1 MNKLK
6 NIKIVHLI
14 IILGLI
20 SIVGA
25 MIIGIKGLNS
35 ISKMNESTNIM
46 YEKQLLNVA
55 KMGKLNADLGL
66 LRQGVSKLIDRKYD
80 ESVIS
85 VIDSNIK
92 NINDIITDYEKEN
105 LNDELKSYLENFK
118 LEYNKYLS
126 KVDEV
131 KKLRKENLEVSADDV
146 NEFNIIGTNM
156 SKYADETVIYN
167 EKAASDLNDLNKKE
181 YNNTRTAFIFII
193 ASILVITILI
203 MIAIVSLVKS
213 SITNLT
219 RDLKQ
224 IAEGDFSVKMDTE
237 GHNEFSI
244 INKAISKTVD
254 SISDILKTVKNNAD
268 NMNEQSI
275 SLLAV
280 SEEVT
285 ASTKEVS
292 TAINGVA
299 EGSTSQAEELI
310 DIVSIVTSFGETI
323 QNIVSI
329 TNDVNKN
336 TNEIS
341 VKAEGNNE
349 QLGEVVQSVNNISNS
364 FDDISNKITNLGSKI
379 NQINEITTI
388 INGIAEQTNLLA
400 LNAAIEAARAG
411 DMGKG
416 FAVVAEEIRKLAEQS
431 KESSEEINKLISII
445 SSETNNVIS
454 TTSNVNDE
462 LSSQVSIIDNSIKA
476 FKTIIVD
483 IGDILPMINNVNN
496 SIENI
501 SKDKDVIIGKIETA
515 SAVSEENSASSEEI
529 LASSQQMTVSAED
542 LSMSAQVLSD
552 IALNMNNNVNKFILR
567 D

>member
-237 GHNEFSI
+237 GDNEFSI
-244 INKAISKTVD
+244 INKEISKTVD

-496 SIENI
+496 SIEDI

>member
-193 ASILVITILI
+193 ASILIITILI

-237 GHNEFSI
+237 GDNEFSI
-244 INKAISKTVD
+244 INKEISKTVD

-496 SIENI
+496 SIEDI
-501 SKDKDVIIGKIETA
+501 SKDKDVIIEKIETA

>member
-237 GHNEFSI
+237 GDNEFSI
-244 INKAISKTVD
+244 INKEISKTVD

-462 LSSQVSIIDNSIKA
+462 LSLQVNIIDNSIKA

-496 SIENI
+496 SIEDI
-501 SKDKDVIIGKIETA
+501 SKDKDVIIEKIETA

>member
-6 NIKIVHLI
+6 NIRIVHLI
-14 IILGLI
+14 ITLGLI

-118 LEYNKYLS
+118 SEYNKYLS

-203 MIAIVSLVKS
+203 MIVIVRLVKS

-237 GHNEFSI
+237 GKNEFSI

-254 SISDILKTVKNNAD
+254 SISDILKNVKNNAD

-496 SIENI
+496 SIEDI
-501 SKDKDVIIGKIETA
+501 SKDKDVIIEKIETA

-529 LASSQQMTVSAED
+529 LASSEQMTISAED

>member
-237 GHNEFSI
+237 GDNEFSI
-244 INKAISKTVD
+244 INKEISKTVD

-476 FKTIIVD
+476 FRTIIVD

-496 SIENI
+496 SIEDI

>member
-6 NIKIVHLI
+6 NIRIVHLI
-14 IILGLI
+14 ITLGLI

-118 LEYNKYLS
+118 SEYNKYLS

-167 EKAASDLNDLNKKE
+167 EKAASDLNYLNKKE

-203 MIAIVSLVKS
+203 MIVIVRLVKS

-237 GHNEFSI
+237 GKNEFSI

-411 DMGKG
+411 EMGKG

>member
-156 SKYADETVIYN
+156 SKYADETVSYN

-181 YNNTRTAFIFII
+181 YNNTRTAFIIII
-193 ASILVITILI
+193 AIILLITILI

-237 GHNEFSI
+237 GDNEFSI
-244 INKAISKTVD
+244 INKEISKTVD

-411 DMGKG
+411 EMGKG

-462 LSSQVSIIDNSIKA
+462 LSSQVNIIDNSIKA

>member
-193 ASILVITILI
+193 ASILIITILI

-237 GHNEFSI
+237 GDNEFSI
-244 INKAISKTVD
+244 INKEISKTVD

-462 LSSQVSIIDNSIKA
+462 LSSQVNIIDNSIKA

-496 SIENI
+496 SIEDI

>member
-6 NIKIVHLI
+6 NIRIVHLI
-14 IILGLI
+14 ITLGLI

-118 LEYNKYLS
+118 SEYNKYLS

-203 MIAIVSLVKS
+203 MIVIVRLVKS

-237 GHNEFSI
+237 GKNEFSI

-496 SIENI
+496 SIEDI
-501 SKDKDVIIGKIETA
+501 SKDKDVIIEKIETA

-529 LASSQQMTVSAED
+529 LASSEQMTISAED

>member
-411 DMGKG
+411 EMGKG

>member
-6 NIKIVHLI
+6 NIRIVHLI
-14 IILGLI
+14 ITLGLI

-92 NINDIITDYEKEN
+92 NINDIITEYEKEN

-118 LEYNKYLS
+118 SEYNKYLS

-131 KKLRKENLEVSADDV
+131 KKLRKENIEVSADDV

-193 ASILVITILI
+193 AIILLITILI

-237 GHNEFSI
+237 GKNEFSI

-476 FKTIIVD
+476 FRTIIVD

-496 SIENI
+496 SIEDI